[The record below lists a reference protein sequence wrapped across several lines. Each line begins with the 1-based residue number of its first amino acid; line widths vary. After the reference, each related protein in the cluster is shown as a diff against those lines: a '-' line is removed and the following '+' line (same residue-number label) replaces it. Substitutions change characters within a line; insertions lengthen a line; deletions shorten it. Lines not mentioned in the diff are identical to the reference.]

1 MASQKS
7 SSASRGGAVVAVLAL
22 LVATAAHKG
31 AMVAV
36 LAIVLLT
43 LLGMTS
49 ASRMRKRLERAAL
62 RPEAWGS
69 PVVPTS
75 ALGVG
80 TPTTAVVTD
89 QPTQRRIGDPHE
101 GFDHGI
107 GDQHADV
114 ATDPAWS
121 APVIPWQVAGIP
133 PQHAGPGAVR
143 PGPVESGAMDPG
155 PTQRGPL
162 PVRRTPPP
170 GAGRPPARPVTAQP
184 VPARPV
190 PTRSGPTQ
198 SGAPRRSPAPASGDP
213 IPEPPVSALSTSCLT
228 AGTSLLSERPTS
240 CLVGGAGAEGLG
252 GPRLSGPVEGQDV
265 HLPA

>member
-1 MASQKS
+1 MATQKS
-7 SSASRGGAVVAVLAL
+7 SSASRGGAVAAVLAL
-22 LVATAAHKG
+22 LVATAGHRG

-36 LAIVLLT
+36 LAIVLFAL
-43 LLGMTS
+43 MVMAS
-49 ASRMRKRLERAAL
+49 ASSLRKNLRKAAP
-62 RPEAWGS
+62 RPEAWGN
-69 PVVPTS
+69 P
-75 ALGVG
+75 
-80 TPTTAVVTD
+80 AVATD

-107 GDQHADV
+107 GDQHEDV